1 MKHTNIFK
9 KSKLVFALTFLFLI
23 FSANDSFSQG
33 QGTVESYQIN
43 SETNSSRTPRV
54 ARPPRLSVNDLILVN
69 IWWRNNE
76 GTGNITPPS
85 GYTAIATRRN
95 GELNM
100 TSFYKLATATDV
112 AATAFT
118 FTNLFSSNVF
128 WSISATRVSG
138 VNQSM
143 PITNISSNSN
153 VNNTTNHS
161 ISPFTPD
168 VNYSFVVAY
177 FATFA
182 TDRSVT
188 YTHPG
193 GYTENYDAQVGDN
206 STNRRTGTMVYIK
219 QGTRAVTNN
228 ITSVSSTSRPFVGIG
243 FAINM
248 DSTYA
253 RPCVFPVYDVRN
265 FTGGTN
271 NGLNSTRYTQLLD
284 AADPDDDI
292 HIKYTFVN
300 RSSSGVGIDN
310 WDQQDGNNEVYR
322 RFWQPIIDFNS
333 GSSTDTAWA
342 EFRVEF
348 SSSSASNETNFNNNR
363 KSLPCLALTVIDLD
377 GGGQNSTNVLREIIQ
392 VTESNVAMG
401 IGTSAITYGRVGK
414 WMTLVSGHQVYN
426 NIDSTI
432 QIAMAQINFEDVDS
446 FRIRLGVLGSRSN
459 IERQFSLRFIS
470 YEELTTP
477 LPVTY
482 SYFNAKPSNNKV
494 HLEWETTSEINNSH
508 FEIEKTMDGEY
519 WYTIGTVEGAGNS
532 YGAQFYSFDDNSP
545 AQGLNVYRLKQVD
558 WNGDFEY
565 SSNKTVIWG
574 GESPMNTVNVFPN
587 PGTEKIY
594 ISGVENPKVTIYNLA
609 GTVQFQSENKNELNL
624 QFLQN
629 GVYFIQIQSLSGEV
643 SRIKFIKN

>member
-1 MKHTNIFK
+1 MKHSNIFK
-9 KSKLVFALTFLFLI
+9 KSKLVFALSFISFL

-43 SETNSSRTPRV
+43 NSGTTQDRTPSV

-69 IWWRNNE
+69 IWWRNND
-76 GTGNITPPS
+76 GTADITPPT

-95 GELNM
+95 GVLNM

-112 AATAFT
+112 AATTFT

-143 PITNISSNSN
+143 PITNISSNFSS
-153 VNNTTNHS
+153 TDITNHS
-161 ISPFTPD
+161 ISSFTPD
-168 VNYSFVVAY
+168 VNYSFVLAY
-177 FATFA
+177 FA

-193 GYTENYDAQVGDN
+193 GYTENYDAQAGN
-206 STNRRTGTMVYIK
+206 SNTNRRTGTMVYFK
-219 QGTRAVTNN
+219 QGSRALTGN

-253 RPCVFPVYDVRN
+253 RPCVFPVYDVN
-265 FTGGTN
+265 SLSGNGSNIN
-271 NGLNSTRYTQLLD
+271 NIRYTQIFD
-284 AADPDDDI
+284 APSTADDI
-292 HIKYTFVN
+292 HIRYTFSG
-300 RSSSGVGIDN
+300 RSSTGVTIDN
-310 WDQQDGNNEVYR
+310 WDANDGTTGYGN
-322 RFWQPIIDFNS
+322 FWQPVINFNS
-333 GSSTDTAWA
+333 GSSITDTAWA
-342 EFRVEF
+342 EFLVEF
-348 SSSSASNETNFNNNR
+348 SGSSASNSTNFNNNR
-363 KSLPCLALTVIDLD
+363 KALPCLSLTVVDLD
-377 GGGQNSTNVLREIIQ
+377 GGGGTSVNELREMVQ

-401 IGTSAITYGRVGK
+401 IGTSAITYGRTGN
-414 WMTLVSGHQVYN
+414 WMTLVSGTQVYN
-426 NIDSTI
+426 SIDSNI
-432 QIAMAQINFEDVDS
+432 NIAMAQINFEQVQTY
-446 FRIRLGVLGSRSN
+446 RIRLGILGSRSSGTQ
-459 IERQFSLRFIS
+459 RQFSLRFIS
-470 YEELTTP
+470 YEALTTP

-482 SYFNAKPSNNKV
+482 SYFNAKPSTNKV
-494 HLEWETTSEINNSH
+494 QLEWETTSEINNSH
-508 FEIEKTMDGEY
+508 FEIEKTMDGEN

-574 GESPMNTVNVFPN
+574 GQTTLNTVNVFPN

-594 ISGVENPKVTIYNLA
+594 INGVENPKVTVYNLA

-629 GVYFIQIQSLSGEV
+629 GVYFIHIQSLSGEV